1 MSEKKP
7 DKHEAI
13 KKEIEDLK
21 GKIKALRENDGI
33 LGKLGSEAD
42 PNFPKGEKLKMKRT
56 LKGHLN
62 KIYAASWEH
71 TPTKET
77 DGVHLVSAAQDG
89 KLLVWDALT
98 TNKTHAICLKSNW
111 VMSVDYGPDWVASG
125 GLDNVCSI
133 FSLKPEI
140 NKDGPIKVARELNAH
155 AGYLSSCKFLSDAQ
169 ILTGSGDWTCILWDI
184 EKTAKVQE
192 YVDHDSDI
200 MGISLHQ
207 DKKSFVTASCDSTCK
222 AHDIASGKSTHSF
235 YGTPET
241 DINSVAYFPNFLAFA
256 CGGEDGISRLF
267 DLRSDRELQTYN
279 PDGKPS
285 GVTSV
290 DFSKSGRYLFCGCDD
305 ATVQVFDSLSGKKLW
320 ALDGGHD
327 QRVSCLSVN
336 TEGSALL
343 TGSWDNLLKV
353 WA

>member
-1 MSEKKP
+1 
-7 DKHEAI
+7 
-13 KKEIEDLK
+13 
-21 GKIKALRENDGI
+21 
-33 LGKLGSEAD
+33 
-42 PNFPKGEKLKMKRT
+42 
-56 LKGHLN
+56 
-62 KIYAASWEH
+62 
-71 TPTKET
+71 
-77 DGVHLVSAAQDG
+77 
-89 KLLVWDALT
+89 
-98 TNKTHAICLKSNW
+98 
-111 VMSVDYGPDWVASG
+111 MSVDYGPDWVASG